1 MINNDTVCG
10 TNGSLYATV
19 EEYCTDK
26 IINAVPDL
34 EYYTCGENTHC
45 DSENYFACALLGGWW
60 YSGSNLHNWIL
71 VIDRWSGPLFE
82 RWVLV

>member
-45 DSENYFACALLGGWW
+45 DSENQC
-60 YSGSNLHNWIL
+60 N
-71 VIDRWSGPLFE
+71 E
-82 RWVLV
+82 